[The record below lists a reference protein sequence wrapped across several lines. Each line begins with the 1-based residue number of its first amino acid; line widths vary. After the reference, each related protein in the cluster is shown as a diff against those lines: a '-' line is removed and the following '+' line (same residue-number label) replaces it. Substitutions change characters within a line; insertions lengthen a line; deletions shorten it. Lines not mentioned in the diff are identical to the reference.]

1 MSACTSAVSLVK
13 AFLFF
18 LIFVFFIFQQLIC
31 LALQVIANLSINPV
45 NHSKLIEADIADCL
59 MQLILPSDE
68 WFYTNH
74 STKYAKFVKHQAA
87 RIMVYL
93 GLEKRL
99 RNKVYLFDLM
109 GN

>member
-1 MSACTSAVSLVK
+1 
-13 AFLFF
+13 
-18 LIFVFFIFQQLIC
+18 
-31 LALQVIANLSINPV
+31 
-45 NHSKLIEADIADCL
+45 

-74 STKYAKFVKHQAA
+74 STKYAKFVKHHAA

-109 GN
+109 GNCYLYSSNFVCVLKLSRIKQKLYLKELI